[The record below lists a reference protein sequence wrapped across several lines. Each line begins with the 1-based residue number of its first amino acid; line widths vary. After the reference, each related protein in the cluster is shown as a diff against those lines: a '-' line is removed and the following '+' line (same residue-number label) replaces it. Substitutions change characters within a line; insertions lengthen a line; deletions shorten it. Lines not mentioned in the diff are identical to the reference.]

1 MNILDYIKDNILFLD
16 GGMGTVL
23 QSSGVTVG
31 KYPEALNITHPDVV
45 ASVHDAYMTAG
56 SKLILT
62 NTFGASAHKMA
73 GCEYT
78 PRQAITAAVKLAKQV
93 AAKHGGFVALDIGP
107 LGRLLE
113 PMGTMTF
120 EQAYADFAMQVQ
132 AGVRAGA
139 DLIFIE
145 TMTDLYEVKAAV
157 LATKENSSLPVF
169 ATMSFEENMHTFAG
183 TALSSMAITLDGLG
197 VDALGINCSLGPVEM
212 LPMARELKKW
222 TDKPLII
229 KPNAGLPCL
238 VGDKTVYNITDE
250 DFASAME
257 EIMSLGVNIV
267 GGCCGTNPQM
277 LKYFF
282 DRAKARHKTDIS
294 AKQPFS
300 AVCSSG
306 KTVVIDG
313 VKIIGERINPTGKAL
328 FKKALET
335 NDLDYIA
342 RQAVL
347 QATAGADILDVNVG
361 HLGIDEKEMMVK
373 VVKKIQSVTNL
384 PLQID
389 SSDPA
394 VIEAGLRV
402 CNGKAIVNSVN
413 GEDEKLAAI
422 LPIAKKYGA
431 AVLGL
436 TLDEKGIPEKGEDR
450 VKIAE
455 KILSAAVSAGIKK
468 EDLFIDCLTLASS
481 AQQEGAMETLKAVSA
496 VSHSMGLKTTLGVS
510 NISFG
515 LPDRDLLNSSFMT
528 MAMYAGLS
536 MPIINPNSAVMM
548 DAVYA
553 FNRLSGADKGG
564 AEYIAR
570 FSQQEN
576 RPAVTAAESYSI
588 EELISLG
595 LGTEVKRRVKAMLAE
610 TAPLDIVQNRLIPAL
625 DKVGTE
631 YENGRIFL
639 PQLMQSAEAAKKG
652 FEAITEYMLASG
664 TADYEKKG
672 PVVIATVK
680 GDVHDIGKNIVKTVL
695 ENYGYRVIDL
705 GKDVA
710 PGAVVEAAVN
720 NGAKLVGLSALMTT
734 TVKAME
740 ETIALLRGTGIP
752 VMCGGAV
759 LTEDFSAQIGA
770 DYYAKDAQAAV
781 AITKKIIG

>member
-1 MNILDYIKDNILFLD
+1 
-16 GGMGTVL
+16 
-23 QSSGVTVG
+23 
-31 KYPEALNITHPDVV
+31 
-45 ASVHDAYMTAG
+45 
-56 SKLILT
+56 
-62 NTFGASAHKMA
+62 
-73 GCEYT
+73 
-78 PRQAITAAVKLAKQV
+78 
-93 AAKHGGFVALDIGP
+93 
-107 LGRLLE
+107 
-113 PMGTMTF
+113 
-120 EQAYADFAMQVQ
+120 
-132 AGVRAGA
+132 
-139 DLIFIE
+139 
-145 TMTDLYEVKAAV
+145 
-157 LATKENSSLPVF
+157 
-169 ATMSFEENMHTFAG
+169 
-183 TALSSMAITLDGLG
+183 
-197 VDALGINCSLGPVEM
+197 
-212 LPMARELKKW
+212 
-222 TDKPLII
+222 
-229 KPNAGLPCL
+229 
-238 VGDKTVYNITDE
+238 
-250 DFASAME
+250 
-257 EIMSLGVNIV
+257 
-267 GGCCGTNPQM
+267 
-277 LKYFF
+277 
-282 DRAKARHKTDIS
+282 
-294 AKQPFS
+294 
-300 AVCSSG
+300 
-306 KTVVIDG
+306 
-313 VKIIGERINPTGKAL
+313 
-328 FKKALET
+328 
-335 NDLDYIA
+335 
-342 RQAVL
+342 
-347 QATAGADILDVNVG
+347 
-361 HLGIDEKEMMVK
+361 
-373 VVKKIQSVTNL
+373 
-384 PLQID
+384 
-389 SSDPA
+389 
-394 VIEAGLRV
+394 
-402 CNGKAIVNSVN
+402 
-413 GEDEKLAAI
+413 
-422 LPIAKKYGA
+422 
-431 AVLGL
+431 
-436 TLDEKGIPEKGEDR
+436 

-455 KILSAAVSAGIKK
+455 KILSAAVFAGIKK

-481 AQQEGAMETLKAVSA
+481 AQQEGAMETLKAVST
-496 VSHSMGLKTTLGVS
+496 VSQSMGLKTTLGVS

-536 MPIINPNSAVMM
+536 MPIINPNSSVMM

-570 FSQQEN
+570 FSQQES

-595 LGTEVKRRVKAMLAE
+595 LGTEVKRRVKAMLAD
-610 TAPLDIVQNRLIPAL
+610 TAPLDIVQNKLIPAL

-652 FEAITEYMLASG
+652 FEAITENMLVSG

-781 AITKKIIG
+781 AIAKKIIG